1 MSRIWRRRER
11 GKRGSPSAL
20 PLSILAITSLSLS
33 PSGWSA
39 LEWRSDLFYC
49 REWRRARLEGR
60 LLKGGPLPPSQTGRK
75 REGIWQSRTH
85 TGESQRERP
94 IAIFLPSSLSRRAD
108 LDFVS
113 FVKTAPR
120 PLELGV
126 DSYVVSVWFSHFEV
140 LSILHSRRLHRNAD
154 AACQTDTVRREP
166 DK

>member
-11 GKRGSPSAL
+11 EGKREIPSAL
-20 PLSILAITSLSLS
+20 PPSLS
-33 PSGWSA
+33 PFSSGWSA

-60 LLKGGPLPPSQTGRK
+60 LLKGASPRLSLSRSQTGRK

-85 TGESQRERP
+85 TGESQRELP
-94 IAIFLPSSLSRRAD
+94 IANFLPSSLSRRAD

-126 DSYVVSVWFSHFEV
+126 ELYVVSACFFHLEV
-140 LSILHSRRLHRNAD
+140 LSILHSRPHRNAD
-154 AACQTDTVRREP
+154 AACQTDTIRREP